1 MAAHGRL
8 LVPKIYRER
17 AAHVPNQLVPAWGQK
32 IRFKT
37 GTCGATQRA
46 ARAVYWRSSSTGGSP
61 HRAGELCKKG
71 RPFEQK
77 KKNSAILVTAVSMS
91 R

>member
-46 ARAVYWRSSSTGGSP
+46 ARAVY
-61 HRAGELCKKG
+61 
-71 RPFEQK
+71 
-77 KKNSAILVTAVSMS
+77 
-91 R
+91 